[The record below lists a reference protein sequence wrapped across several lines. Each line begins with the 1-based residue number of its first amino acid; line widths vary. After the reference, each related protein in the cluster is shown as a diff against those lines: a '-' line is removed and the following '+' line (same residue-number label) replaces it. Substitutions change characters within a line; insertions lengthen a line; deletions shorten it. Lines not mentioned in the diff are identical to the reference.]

1 MMKKSVLFTDV
12 YHHLWK
18 LPGGDTETGKGKRIR
33 INFYTHNTS
42 LFSFRSH
49 VNKLQKSR
57 TGCLRVEPRISAM
70 ENPDILQQNWSYTGK
85 DSCLQLS
92 WLPELWAC
100 CPCLGQPRTPRLLVF
115 VIGYEGYLESL
126 GKRGSMRYF
135 LDQIIL
141 WACLVGGYLK
151 LIDFG
156 RPSPAHVTPF
166 SWLGMR
172 DGPELCKGGEIEQ
185 ENSTNAF
192 YSCSWL

>member
-135 LDQIIL
+135 RSDH
-141 WACLVGGYLK
+141 LVGMSGGGLSK
-151 LIDFG
+151 VNWFWETQ
-156 RPSPAHVTPF
+156 PSACDTILLAGDEGWTWAV
-166 SWLGMR
+166 
-172 DGPELCKGGEIEQ
+172 
-185 ENSTNAF
+185 
-192 YSCSWL
+192 